1 VGLLDGLLGHAS
13 EIEPA
18 KIQAEF
24 APLLA
29 PTEKVVKAYKLIRD
43 FFVLTD
49 LRLVLV
55 DKQGKTGAKIEYHS
69 IPYHSITHFSIET
82 AGHFDLDAELRI
94 WIRGSAEP
102 IVKEFSKKVN
112 VYQVQSILAAFV
124 ADS

>member
-13 EIEPA
+13 EIEPE
-18 KIQAEF
+18 KIQMEF

-29 PTEKVVKAYKLIRD
+29 PKERVIKAYKLIRD

-69 IPYHSITHFSIET
+69 IPYASITHFSIET
-82 AGHFDLDAELRI
+82 AGHFDLDAELKI
-94 WIRGSAEP
+94 WIRGSPEP
-102 IVKEFSKKVN
+102 IVKQFSKKVN
-112 VYQVQSILAAFV
+112 VYQVQSILAALV
-124 ADS
+124 SDA